1 MAAVPLRLKWA
12 ILHTDHFVFNVC
24 PRRNARFRTRQTH
37 LNMSERIAATEV
49 LLISAQSAAA
59 QAAASAAAA
68 AVEAERQLVVE
79 NKRRRLARAKAD
91 ANIGNIIAGIKIAA
105 RLGKTDTFFGAIEED
120 DDFYWDYIA
129 QDLRALG
136 YQVDIQFL
144 EDRRRFHR
152 HKMPLDGEWHSP
164 RQTRFVELIDVDVE
178 AYERFNRDGFNCCGA
193 YERPS
198 VSHRYITDMKAKVA
212 DVTVYRCSILEFLW
226 CLTILGPLICGCC
239 DMFGFFAFVCDSSGW
254 RTTCKAPYW
263 KSLCCLDKTS
273 SSNCTLVGVGAIWY
287 VRVSWAPT
295 ASSAATIIATAL
307 TSTTLHDKAHAFE
320 LPIATPIDGIH
331 PIAQFQSPVIRGS
344 LE

>member
-1 MAAVPLRLKWA
+1 
-12 ILHTDHFVFNVC
+12 
-24 PRRNARFRTRQTH
+24 
-37 LNMSERIAATEV
+37 MSERIAATEV
-49 LLISAQSAAA
+49 LLISTQSAAA

-79 NKRRRLARAKAD
+79 NKRRRLAREKAD

-152 HKMPLDGEWHSP
+152 HKMPLDGEWHNP
-164 RQTRFVELIDVDVE
+164 RQTRFVELVDVDAE
-178 AYERFNRDGFNCCGA
+178 AYSRWNSGALKCCGV

-198 VSHRYITDMKAKVA
+198 DGRRYITDMKAIVA
-212 DVTVYRCSILEFLW
+212 GVTVYRCAILEFLW
-226 CLTILGPLICGCC
+226 CLTILGPLLGGCC

-254 RTTCKAPYW
+254 RTTCRAPYKKTACW
-263 KSLCCLDKTS
+263 FDKNVA
-273 SSNCTLVGVGAIWY
+273 NCGVGVGAIWY

-295 ASSAATIIATAL
+295 ASAATAVAL
-307 TSTTLHDKAHAFE
+307 PSTNLHNKSQTFE
-320 LPIATPIDGIH
+320 LPIARPIDDGIP
-331 PIAQFQSPVIRGS
+331 PIAPYQSPVIRGS